1 MLMLTRGKVKWFSN
15 AKGYGFIQLE
25 DGSDAFAHYSDIV
38 AAEGE
43 FKTLEESED
52 VEFELE
58 QGDKGLKA
66 RKIVRIAAPDSAQ

>member
-1 MLMLTRGKVKWFSN
+1 MLARGKVKWFSN
-15 AKGYGFIQLE
+15 AKGYGFIRLE

-38 AAEGE
+38 APDGE
-43 FKTLEESED
+43 FKTLSEGDD

-66 RKIVRIAAPDSAQ
+66 RNIKRA